1 MNTSPSRHSPSNNR
15 NDRGRPRRAGRL
27 RFVLALFAVL
37 VVVVVILVVAL
48 SGNKKP
54 SASTTTTLAQS
65 SRSSTTSSSI
75 SGTGESTTISTSAG
89 APGGATY
96 TADLGGGNEI
106 PALTTAASGTLTLT
120 VAADRSSVD
129 YVLKVNSII
138 SLTVAR
144 LHEGQAGATGATVFT
159 IYGGPTKSGLYSG
172 TIARGSFTAAD
183 LAGPLKGKTID
194 DLVGLIGADSLYLNV
209 GTQAHIQGEIRGQL
223 Q

>member
-1 MNTSPSRHSPSNNR
+1 
-15 NDRGRPRRAGRL
+15 L
-27 RFVLALFAVL
+27 LAVL
-37 VVVVVILVVAL
+37 VVVVVVLVVAL
-48 SGNKKP
+48 SGGKKP
-54 SASTTTTLAQS
+54 STSTSTTQS
-65 SRSSTTSSSI
+65 SGSSGTGSSI
-75 SGTGESTTISTSAG
+75 SGTGESTTSSTSAG
-89 APGGATY
+89 TPTGATY

-120 VAADRSSVD
+120 VAADRSSVE

-144 LHEGQAGATGATVFT
+144 LHEGQAGATGATIFT

-172 TIARGSFTAAD
+172 TIAKGSFTAAD
-183 LAGPLKGKTID
+183 LLGPLKGKTID

-209 GTQAHIQGEIRGQL
+209 GTQARIQGEIRGQL

>member
-1 MNTSPSRHSPSNNR
+1 MNTSPSRYSPTTNR
-15 NDRGRPRRAGRL
+15 NRRGRPRRAGRL
-27 RFVLALFAVL
+27 RLVLALFAVV
-37 VVVVVILVVAL
+37 VVVVVILVVVL

-54 SASTTTTLAQS
+54 SNSTTTTLAQS
-65 SRSSTTSSSI
+65 SKSSATSGSI
-75 SGTGESTTISTSAG
+75 SGTGESTTTSTSAE
-89 APGGATY
+89 APAGATY

-144 LHEGQAGATGATVFT
+144 LHEGRVGATGATIFT

-172 TIARGSFTAAD
+172 TIAKGSFTAAD